1 MPLYETYEEILD
13 ANIGA
18 TDFEDREDVIYLCDW
33 LLNEAYHKEKLI
45 QLIVKRVKERCGVDL
60 DDLITL
66 KDLKEIPNVSL
77 TALDEIE
84 DESFDEPNCEDCDC
98 EECPHSDGCSDED
111 NLLSK
116 LLDNLAED
124 EEGRETLQ
132 DLLKALNAMIDDD
145 EEECE

>member
-1 MPLYETYEEILD
+1 MPLYETYEESLD

-18 TDFEDREDVIYLCDW
+18 TDFENREDVIYLCDW
-33 LLNEAYHKEKLI
+33 LLNEAYHKEKFI
-45 QLIVKRVKERCGVDL
+45 QLIIKRVKERCGVDL

-84 DESFDEPNCEDCDC
+84 DELLDEPNCDDCDC
-98 EECPHSDGCSDED
+98 EDCHHFDECGDED

-116 LLDNLAED
+116 LLDSLAED
-124 EEGRETLQ
+124 DEGRETLQ
-132 DLLKALNAMIDDD
+132 GLLKQLNAMIDED
-145 EEECE
+145 EGESK